1 MTFFV
6 GDMFSLSLWIWEI
19 SRCYSSGAIVTG
31 PALSHFANLLDSSK
45 FFISPSMPA
54 FFDVMFTLNIQLWNT
69 IRMRWD
75 ITLLQFRRHRNF
87 HLFNCGIPFTAA
99 ALCAS
104 SFSLVK
110 NYWSFSSSKQK
121 ERSNMSANNSIRV
134 QGKSHYSAFFS
145 YTRLDSK
152 NGSDTFYGFH
162 LCWSVAEIFHF
173 WGNNGDNAV
182 PLCNGKSIHNKLYF
196 VQNERSIPIFLRRGD
211 VYLTVKSSD

>member
-1 MTFFV
+1 MVKSFFWRLNATNALGGSSGHQRTPFLTGIQLGLNFFGKVFCQHCDRRSASILFLTKICLILFTLFTLSGAVWTFLV

-87 HLFNCGIPFTAA
+87 HLFNCRIPFIAA
-99 ALCAS
+99 ALCAYCAY
-104 SFSLVK
+104 SFSLVE
-110 NYWSFSSSKQK
+110 NYWSFGS
-121 ERSNMSANNSIRV
+121 RSMM
-134 QGKSHYSAFFS
+134 
-145 YTRLDSK
+145 
-152 NGSDTFYGFH
+152 
-162 LCWSVAEIFHF
+162 
-173 WGNNGDNAV
+173 
-182 PLCNGKSIHNKLYF
+182 
-196 VQNERSIPIFLRRGD
+196 
-211 VYLTVKSSD
+211 